1 MMELSKQ
8 VVSLELSKGLKELE
22 VKQESYFKWVGD
34 QLWDETQQSDYESPS
49 TSPRSTWIAA
59 FTVAELG
66 NLLLAR
72 IFHKKAQTSC
82 KALIEWDV

>member
-59 FTVAELG
+59 FTGFTPSFGDVWRGLVSPV
-66 NLLLAR
+66 LLYQGDT
-72 IFHKKAQTSC
+72 HC
-82 KALIEWDV
+82 